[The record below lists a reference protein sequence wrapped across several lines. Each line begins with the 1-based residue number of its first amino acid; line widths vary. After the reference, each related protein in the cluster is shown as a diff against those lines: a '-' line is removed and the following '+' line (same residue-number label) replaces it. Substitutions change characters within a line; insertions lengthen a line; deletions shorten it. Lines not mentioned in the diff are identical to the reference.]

1 MLNDGTKTI
10 EEIQHSIDV
19 ALQEANKLPEFTEKT
34 EFLNQ
39 ITNLQNILNN
49 RKQYNKVNDYFNQL
63 KSSWYGNESNE
74 NVQYYI
80 DVINQQINS
89 FTGYETER
97 QNIINGTAEIQDALN
112 NRKAYQNVVSYL
124 EKAQEANR
132 NGDDESLQ
140 NYIDIV
146 KQQIN
151 SFTGYETEREN
162 ILNKVNILQEVKNNR
177 HNYNLL
183 LEYYHNAVDSY
194 NNGEDKQTIQYYI
207 DVTKQQLNRVDN
219 YETEKSNIEKSI
231 QELQEKVNNM

>member
-1 MLNDGTKTI
+1 MQAFYELFPTSRKKVRQKRHKKASKPFTSSI
-10 EEIQHSIDV
+10 VITYISHSVLI
-19 ALQEANKLPEFTEKT
+19 
-34 EFLNQ
+34 
-39 ITNLQNILNN
+39 
-49 RKQYNKVNDYFNQL
+49 Y
-63 KSSWYGNESNE
+63 KSK
-74 NVQYYI
+74 YYI

-97 QNIINGTAEIQDALN
+97 QNIINGTTEIQDALN
-112 NRKAYQNVVSYL
+112 NRKAYQNVLSYL

-140 NYIDIV
+140 TYIDIV

-162 ILNKVNILQEVKNNR
+162 ILNKVNILQKVKNNR
-177 HNYNLL
+177 HNYSLL